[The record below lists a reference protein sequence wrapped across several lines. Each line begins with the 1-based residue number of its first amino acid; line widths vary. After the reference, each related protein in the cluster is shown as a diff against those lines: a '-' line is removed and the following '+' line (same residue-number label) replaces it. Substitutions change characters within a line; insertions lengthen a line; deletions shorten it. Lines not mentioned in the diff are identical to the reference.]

1 MRKEINAY
9 LEMIREANVKAVKI
23 TDMRSKPT
31 HIEVLRS
38 PNDTTDTTY
47 RDVYNKVVQAG
58 KFIELG
64 KLVGEPLNES
74 TEKWVV
80 YDKGTGKL
88 LHSPGKPY
96 YSYANAKKFADGF
109 RGTAEVAS
117 DVWYADNRKKLTKMI
132 EKVIETGYEDDS
144 TEDIVADFASRIK
157 ANKKSKETDLMYQE
171 LVKRDSKKVAN
182 LMKKYKISGINMSN
196 SMSKELWECIL
207 KEEKSTKK
215 RTIMKTK
222 LNEALGGKDT
232 VTVNIPLL
240 IRLLE
245 YSREDAKTDMDLHIV
260 AENMLT
266 ASEGGKVLTMAD
278 YESLLPGGSSVSESE
293 DKDEDENED
302 DYEMKEAGP
311 RPGMRVNT
319 AGMTI
324 RNQVDFKHWI
334 VRSFS
339 ITGKDKKDP
348 DELKAMD
355 EIMQANGWKGITQLL
370 NKSHWGKNEM
380 DELQNAWIKMN
391 M

>member
-47 RDVYNKVVQAG
+47 RDVYNKVVQTG

-74 TEKWVV
+74 NINEESIFDDPRV
-80 YDKGTGKL
+80 
-88 LHSPGKPY
+88 SQ
-96 YSYANAKKFADGF
+96 
-109 RGTAEVAS
+109 ES
-117 DVWYADNRKKLTKMI
+117 DSIMI

-157 ANKKSKETDLMYQE
+157 SNKKSKETDLMYQE
-171 LVKRDSKKVAN
+171 LVKRDSKEVAN

-222 LNEALGGKDT
+222 INEALEGKDT

-293 DKDEDENED
+293 DKDEDGDED

-311 RPGMRVNT
+311 RPGMRVNK